1 MGAHFCIA
9 LRSFRNGGVSWVLMR
24 RAMLAAAAFVF
35 LAIVLFATGTAP
47 TLARS
52 SEVAVPRQMPLI
64 GADLVNTDPL
74 LPHCWN
80 GSIVPDYGNP
90 GVRAR
95 MQEDLPAMRAAGLQT
110 FRIFLYHEHGDPTN
124 SNVVSSS
131 GGRLSEQ
138 FRTNLIN
145 LLTDIRTA
153 GFSQVTLA
161 FNPWG
166 PNDPTERFSD
176 GSTYDTSLFDENWA
190 FIRDVR
196 SLVRQYGPAST
207 HIDLLNEGASN
218 PSEPTFAQI
227 EDYITR
233 MYANYVDAFGADD
246 VTVSAGYW
254 PGMSGLVQALRA
266 SGKPMPRWFDVH
278 PRWAPADELQD
289 LRSTDAELTAKGLSQ
304 PLVIGE
310 DKYNDPKAAAA
321 IADFMR
327 TSSRRVVEVM
337 EWPTIIQGSV
347 AQPRCPHPPYRI
359 NAYAAALRGAS
370 PRVRLTATV
379 GQSGTMSLRTAYGDP
394 VTALEAGLYR
404 IAVADRSRRL
414 GFQLVG
420 PGVRKE
426 TGIRFRGTVP
436 WRVRLRAGTYRYQ
449 THPMTSHVRGRIAVL
464 TPG

>member
-1 MGAHFCIA
+1 MQ
-9 LRSFRNGGVSWVLMR
+9 
-24 RAMLAAAAFVF
+24 RAMVAAAAFIS
-35 LAIVLFATGTAP
+35 LAIVPFATSTAR

-52 SEVAVPRQMPLI
+52 PRVAVAGQMPLI

-80 GSIVPDYGNP
+80 GSIVPDYGKP

-110 FRIFLYHEHGDPTN
+110 FRIFLYHEHGDSTN
-124 SNVVSSS
+124 TNVMSSS
-131 GGRLSEQ
+131 GGRLSEP
-138 FRTNLIN
+138 FRTKLIN

-153 GFSQVTLA
+153 GFLQVTLA

-176 GSTYDTSLFDENWA
+176 GSTYDPSLFDENWA

-196 SLVRQYGPAST
+196 SLARQYGPAST
-207 HIDLLNEGASN
+207 HIDLLNEGAST

-227 EDYITR
+227 EVYITR

-246 VTVSAGYW
+246 VTVSAGFW

-278 PRWAPADELQD
+278 PRWDPADELQD
-289 LRSTDAELTAKGLSQ
+289 LRSIDAELTANGLSQ

-310 DKYNDPKAAAA
+310 DKYNDPAAAAA
-321 IADFMR
+321 IAEFMR

-337 EWPTIIQGSV
+337 EWPTIVQGSV
-347 AQPRCPHPPYRI
+347 SQPRCPHPPYRI

-370 PRVRLTATV
+370 PRVRLAATV
-379 GQSGTMSLRTAYGDP
+379 RPSGTLSLRTANGDP

-404 IAVADRSRRL
+404 IAVADRSRRM

-426 TGIRFRGTVP
+426 TGIRFRGTVA

-449 THPMTSHVRGRIAVL
+449 ADPTQSKIRGRIIVL
-464 TPG
+464 APG